1 MCRDQMVG
9 AEGVFNRE
17 QKQMTERLCFAAQ
30 PPVSV
35 AIQNSDVRFPI
46 HRIFCVG
53 RNYHAHAVE
62 MGVTVDKATT
72 QPFYF
77 NKHPSAIIESGSD
90 IAYPPETSNYHFE
103 MELVVALGAGGFQV
117 SETAAIDLVYGYA
130 AGLDMTRRDLQQRAK
145 DNAHPWDLGKDF
157 EQAAVISPLVIK
169 REDALLQQGSIELS
183 VNQSMKQSS
192 NLSLMIWS
200 VAELVCDLSRY
211 YRLLP
216 GDLIYTGTP
225 EGVGPVL
232 PGDCLEGRIEGVGQ
246 VVANITAPAV

>member
-1 MCRDQMVG
+1 MTVG
-9 AEGVFNRE
+9 
-17 QKQMTERLCFAAQ
+17 LCFAAQ

-35 AIQNSDVRFPI
+35 AIQNSDVRFPV

-53 RNYHAHAVE
+53 RNYLAHAAE
-62 MGVTVDKATT
+62 MGVTVNKATT

-77 NKHPSAIIESGSD
+77 NKHPSAIAESGSG
-90 IAYPPETSNYHFE
+90 IAYPPETRNYHFE

-117 SETAAIDLVYGYA
+117 PEIAAIDLVYGYA

-145 DNAHPWDLGKDF
+145 DHAHPWDLGKDF

-169 REDALLQQGSIELS
+169 PEGAPLLQQGAIELS
-183 VNQSMKQSS
+183 VNESVKQSS

-200 VAELVCDLSRY
+200 VAELISDLSRY

-225 EGVGPVL
+225 EGVGPVS
-232 PGDCLEGRIEGVGQ
+232 PGDCLEGRIEGIGQ
-246 VVANITAPAV
+246 VVANISGPTV

>member
-1 MCRDQMVG
+1 MTVG
-9 AEGVFNRE
+9 
-17 QKQMTERLCFAAQ
+17 LCFAAQ

-35 AIQNSDVRFPI
+35 AIQNSDVRFPV

-53 RNYHAHAVE
+53 RNYLAHAAE
-62 MGVTVDKATT
+62 MGVTVNKATT

-77 NKHPSAIIESGSD
+77 NKHPSAIAESGSG

-117 SETAAIDLVYGYA
+117 PETAAIDLVYGYA

-145 DNAHPWDLGKDF
+145 DHAHPWDLGKDF

-169 REDALLQQGSIELS
+169 LEGAPLLQQGAIELS
-183 VNQSMKQSS
+183 VNESVKQSS

-200 VAELVCDLSRY
+200 VAELISDLSRY

-225 EGVGPVL
+225 EGVGPVS
-232 PGDCLEGRIEGVGQ
+232 PGDCLEGRIEGIGQ
-246 VVANITAPAV
+246 VVANITGPIV

>member
-1 MCRDQMVG
+1 
-9 AEGVFNRE
+9 
-17 QKQMTERLCFAAQ
+17 MTEILCFAPHPA
-30 PPVSV
+30 VSV
-35 AIQNSDVRFPI
+35 AIQGSQARFPV

-53 RNYHAHAVE
+53 RNYHAHAAE

-77 NKHPSAIIESGSD
+77 NKHPSAIAESGAD
-90 IAYPPETSNYHFE
+90 IPYPPETSNYHFE

-117 SETAAIDLVYGYA
+117 SEAAAAGLVYGYA

-145 DNAHPWDLGKDF
+145 DHAHPWDLGKDF
-157 EQAAVISPLVIK
+157 EQAAIISPIVIK
-169 REDALLQQGSIELS
+169 PEGAQLQQGAIELR
-183 VNQSMKQSS
+183 VNQTMKQSS

-200 VAELVCDLSRY
+200 VAELISDLSRY

-225 EGVGPVL
+225 DGVGPVV
-232 PGDCLEGRIEGVGQ
+232 PGDCLTGHIEGVGR
-246 VVANITAPAV
+246 VVANITAPLA

>member
-1 MCRDQMVG
+1 
-9 AEGVFNRE
+9 
-17 QKQMTERLCFAAQ
+17 MTQRLCFAAQ
-30 PPVSV
+30 PAVTV
-35 AIQNSDVRFPI
+35 TIQDSDARFPV

-53 RNYHAHAVE
+53 RNYHAHAAE

-77 NKHPSAIIESGSD
+77 NKHPSTIAESGSD
-90 IAYPPETSNYHFE
+90 ITYPPETSNYHFE
-103 MELVVALGAGGFQV
+103 MELVVALRAGGFGV
-117 SETAAIDLVYGYA
+117 SKAEAIDLVYGYA

-145 DNAHPWDLGKDF
+145 DHAHPWDLGKDF
-157 EQAAVISPLVIK
+157 EQAAIISPLVIK
-169 REDALLQQGSIELS
+169 PEGAPLLQQGAIALS
-183 VNQSMKQSS
+183 VNQSVKQSS

-200 VAELVCDLSRY
+200 VAELISDLSRY

-232 PGDCLEGRIEGVGQ
+232 PGDSLKGHIEGVGQ
-246 VVANITAPAV
+246 VVANITAPAA